1 MSIVSTAKKN
11 AANPGDIISPAKAN
25 AIYNEIAAS
34 SAIIDNSNT
43 RSDSISRRH
52 LVDLSE
58 QMTGLHPTFH
68 QIQTKFQDNNSG
80 VYSSTS
86 YVDVSHGLGMIIN
99 FVVPVVLRPGEA
111 LRMQASLNMIKCTL
125 GAEVGPGDVK
135 LANQYYFFKFYG
147 DPNGVSTALSPDYGY
162 SMSSLPDVADNLYQ
176 NIVSSFSDKVQQKCI
191 VQQREAFS
199 YVYINKTSS
208 PITFTNVR
216 VKVRIQPPQGT
227 CTQNTI
233 EIKEYRIVALGVR

>member
-1 MSIVSTAKKN
+1 MSIVTTGKKN
-11 AANPGDIISPAKAN
+11 AANAGETISPAKAN

-58 QMTGLHPTFH
+58 QLTGLHPTFH
-68 QIQTKFQDNNSG
+68 QIQTTFQANTDGSYN
-80 VYSSTS
+80 STS
-86 YVDVSHGLGMIIN
+86 YVDVSHGGGMIIN
-99 FVVPVVLRPGEA
+99 FAVPVVLRPGEA
-111 LRMQASLNMIKCTL
+111 LRMQASLNMTECTL

-135 LANQYYFFKFYG
+135 LANQYYFFKFFG

-162 SMSSLPDVADNLYQ
+162 SMSSLPDVAETLYQ

-227 CTQNTI
+227 CTQNSI
-233 EIKEYRIVALGVR
+233 KIKEYRIVALGVR